1 MDGYKRI
8 TEPPRLVHR
17 NEETEASNAVSE
29 RRSSIFT
36 SPLPF
41 PHLHVGLGC
50 GAPFRVNPLLSSPA
64 LPRRRKSLLDK
75 LSRVFGRGKSEL
87 DMKSLARG
95 HTMSLSTLFRR
106 VGLKDL
112 VSNVTVYSGASEV
125 SGGLS
130 LIFRRW
136 ATKKTAGS
144 TKNGRDSRP
153 KNLGVK
159 KFGGEKVIPGNII
172 VRQRGGH
179 TMSLSTLF
187 RRVGLKDLVSNVTVY
202 SGASEV
208 SGGLSL
214 IFRRWATKKTAG
226 STKNGRDSR
235 PKNLGVKKFGG
246 EKVIPGNIIVRQ
258 RGTRFHP
265 GDYVG
270 MGKDHTLFALKE
282 GHVRFER
289 HKLSGRKWVH
299 VDPIDGHVL
308 HPIYTNDAGSQMC

>member
-1 MDGYKRI
+1 MGRNGTQFISSTWPAKQRPNRLKGPLLPALGLALFLGFATRGADGI
-8 TEPPRLVHR
+8 GD
-17 NEETEASNAVSE
+17 
-29 RRSSIFT
+29 RRS
-36 SPLPF
+36 
-41 PHLHVGLGC
+41 
-50 GAPFRVNPLLSSPA
+50 
-64 LPRRRKSLLDK
+64 RRCDHSSLL
-75 LSRVFGRGKSEL
+75 LIL
-87 DMKSLARG
+87 DRFLPPSLR
-95 HTMSLSTLFRR
+95 LLFFRSINYQRR

-112 VSNVTVYSGASEV
+112 VSNVTVYSSASE
-125 SGGLS
+125 
-130 LIFRRW
+130 
-136 ATKKTAGS
+136 A
-144 TKNGRDSRP
+144 
-153 KNLGVK
+153 
-159 KFGGEKVIPGNII
+159 
-172 VRQRGGH
+172 
-179 TMSLSTLF
+179 
-187 RRVGLKDLVSNVTVY
+187 
-202 SGASEV
+202 

-299 VDPIDGHVL
+299 VDPRDGHCIGTWRIAYTL
-308 HPIYTNDAGSQMC
+308 HIFPSLPSIQDLQDYRNVKRKHGKPYWLSHEISESNRLCVYEDKCRTYVEGIYEYIKSLLPLDY